1 MVVAAGGAAAYA
13 WLGEGSTAEEAA
25 YAQKVA
31 GALAPGAALEVLK
44 EGSEPQ
50 AFWDALGGKTE
61 YASAKALGFSPDF
74 SPRLFCVSSVQ
85 GYVHM
90 KEVPNYA
97 QDDLNNNEVMV
108 LDAYRTIYVW
118 VGSNSNK
125 FERKGAHTKV
135 EQYLES
141 LTDGRVAKDIQIVEI
156 HPCSEPFLFTCNFP
170 EWE

>member
-1 MVVAAGGAAAYA
+1 VLAKTLNSSEAFLVVAAGGAAAYA

-31 GALAPGAALEVLK
+31 GELAPGAALEVLK

-118 VGSNSNK
+118 VGMNSNK
-125 FERKGAHTKV
+125 FERQGAHTKV
-135 EQYLES
+135 
-141 LTDGRVAKDIQIVEI
+141 
-156 HPCSEPFLFTCNFP
+156 
-170 EWE
+170 

>member
-25 YAQKVA
+25 YAEKVA